1 MSSCWYF
8 CLFVGRRGGC
18 CGGGGRRWRG
28 RRCSPSRFPPTR
40 DACSASSPTPSRF
53 LLLPPLNPNLL
64 FIPHS
69 MEAYIYR
76 VGSGANLR
84 FLELCSKD
92 VMCSQDVWF
101 FFFLGMLLH
110 VQVFSLGLL
119 WVCYSGCDNVCGKMK
134 DVSKIVS
141 AC

>member
-1 MSSCWYF
+1 
-8 CLFVGRRGGC
+8 
-18 CGGGGRRWRG
+18 
-28 RRCSPSRFPPTR
+28 
-40 DACSASSPTPSRF
+40 
-53 LLLPPLNPNLL
+53 
-64 FIPHS
+64 